1 MNTVSNNASQAHPAI
16 LAFMTRRGIAA
27 KDLRSDGRLTLN
39 FDQKYRVHMHTASHK
54 RVALT
59 TQLLSLGGRYHD
71 SVTDEVLERL
81 VGLSAGMLQEH
92 ASSLCLDERAKSLL
106 LQQTLPAD
114 ASAETVEAAL
124 ADFVNVLPF
133 WTSTC
138 ANEAR
143 LMFA

>member
-1 MNTVSNNASQAHPAI
+1 MNTSSTNGPQAHPAI
-16 LAFMTRRGIAA
+16 LAFMTRRGIPAQ
-27 KDLRSDGRLTLN
+27 DLRSDGRLTLN
-39 FDQKYRVHMHTASHK
+39 FDQKYRVHLHSASHN

-59 TQLLSLGGRYHD
+59 AQVLSLGGRYHD

-81 VGLSAGMLQEH
+81 MGLSAGLLQKH
-92 ASSLCLDERAKSLL
+92 ASSLCVDERAKSLL

-114 ASAETVEAAL
+114 ASAETVETSL

-133 WTSTC
+133 WSSAC

-143 LMFA
+143 LMVS

>member
-1 MNTVSNNASQAHPAI
+1 MNTVSTSAPEAHAAI
-16 LAFMTRRGIAA
+16 LAFMTRRGIPA
-27 KDLRSDGRLTLN
+27 KDLRSDGRLTLT
-39 FDQKYRVHMHTASHK
+39 FDQKYRVHLHSASHK

-59 TQLLSLGGRYHD
+59 AQLLSLGGRYYD
-71 SVTDEVLERL
+71 AVTDEVLERL
-81 VGLSAGMLQEH
+81 TGLSAGLLQQH

-133 WTSTC
+133 WASAC
-138 ANEAR
+138 AHEAR
-143 LMFA
+143 LMLS